1 MNDRNSLTREGFC
14 QIIRA
19 FHAQH
24 MSDSPTRPI
33 RASDSPDDAD
43 REARIEQLLLTGLD
57 HYFAGHYER
66 AINIWTRVVFLERH
80 HDRARAYIER
90 ARGAIAERLR
100 RSEEF
105 FHDGVSAYNAGE
117 IEKARDLLTR
127 AREQGSDGAD
137 VFLERLNRV
146 GTAVSGETPRVEDVS
161 RRRHPLR
168 REEVETGHR
177 RGKVTAVLF
186 AVCVA
191 ATMLISGLPIG
202 TWLFESQTIDPAP
215 AAQAVS
221 AEPLPV
227 VRPSEV
233 MLDRART
240 LRAEGRLRE
249 ALRAL
254 DGIRVADPARGTAD
268 RLRAEIQSDIFTD
281 AGMPVAFS
289 PESIGRP

>member
-1 MNDRNSLTREGFC
+1 
-14 QIIRA
+14 
-19 FHAQH
+19 
-24 MSDSPTRPI
+24 MSDSPSRPV
-33 RASDSPDDAD
+33 RASDPPDDAD
-43 REARIEQLLLTGLD
+43 REARIEQLLLAGLD

-66 AINIWTRVVFLERH
+66 AINVWTRVVFLERH

-90 ARGAIAERLR
+90 ARGAMAERLR

-105 FHDGVSAYNAGE
+105 LHDGVSAYNAGE
-117 IEKARDLLTR
+117 VEKARDLLTR

-146 GTAVSGETPRVEDVS
+146 GTAVSGAAPRVDELTG
-161 RRRHPLR
+161 RRHTIH
-168 REEVETGHR
+168 REETKAGHR

-191 ATMLISGLPIG
+191 AIMLVSGLPIG
-202 TWLFESQTIDPAP
+202 TWLFESRTIDSAPVAQPA
-215 AAQAVS
+215 S

-233 MLDRART
+233 MLERARS
-240 LRAEGRLRE
+240 LRADGRLRE

-254 DGIRVADPARGTAD
+254 DGIRVADPVRATAD
-268 RLRAEIQSDIFTD
+268 RLRAEIQSDIFTA
-281 AGMPVAFS
+281 AGMSGVFS
-289 PESIGRP
+289 TDSNGRP